1 MDFLPPE
8 TVRSDSIVRDHVGAG
23 AKRYHHQQSPWTGA
37 DRKIS
42 GLKIRLE
49 NIQQSDEV
57 MRLEEVSL
65 RLLPPQFP
73 AQNLVGAPEE
83 FQRGYLLKNPPGP
96 RKPRPAPK
104 KLTHA
109 AESEVIRLYDDR
121 TRLYSY
127 SQRELALEFQVC
139 IHPLIVH

>member
-1 MDFLPPE
+1 M
-8 TVRSDSIVRDHVGAG
+8 
-23 AKRYHHQQSPWTGA
+23 
-37 DRKIS
+37 
-42 GLKIRLE
+42 
-49 NIQQSDEV
+49 QQSDEV

-65 RLLPPQFP
+65 RLLPPQPP
-73 AQNLVGAPEE
+73 AHAMQTDSEQRLELLEIRRATKQVNMERLHNLVGAEEE
-83 FQRGYLLKNPPGP
+83 FQRGCLLKNPPVP